1 MRTNTQHLKLLLM
14 VRKFMLRLKKDLIR
28 NRKMNI
34 FKWFSKE
41 EKKPSD
47 IIREMGFMIACI
59 HYTI

>member
-1 MRTNTQHLKLLLM
+1 
-14 VRKFMLRLKKDLIR
+14 
-28 NRKMNI
+28 MNI

-47 IIREMGFMIACI
+47 RNREMGFMIACI